1 MAETSTGALPGYT
14 ETLPRVPESAR
25 LARRLVDLALT
36 VWDMDGARDA
46 AEVVVSE
53 LLANAVQHARRDS
66 VRLTVTRLGETR
78 VRVAVVDLSRT
89 HPTRRAAVADDES
102 GRGLDIVD
110 ALSHGQWGVDSMRW
124 GKRVWADLEA
134 SGGAPDE

>member
-1 MAETSTGALPGYT
+1 M
-14 ETLPRVPESAR
+14 PRVAESAR
-25 LARRLVDLALT
+25 RARRLVDLALS
-36 VWDMDGARDA
+36 VWDMDKVRDA
-46 AEVVVSE
+46 AEIVVSE

-66 VRLTVTRLGETR
+66 VRLTVTRLSDTR

-89 HPTRRAAVADDES
+89 HPTRRAASADDES

-124 GKRVWADLEA
+124 GKRVWVDLDG